1 MNIYN
6 FNGTYTDALIAQI
19 KSNAPKQIDDIKKMY
34 DDFDNSQMLAGAR
47 YYANETDILK
57 KQIFTYVDEQK
68 VVDHDATNEKVPS
81 GLHKILVDQKVA
93 YLSGEPMSFG
103 SRSDNK
109 DILVTLEELIGEQ
122 WEDTL
127 AELIKNASNKGLE
140 WLHPFVNEEGDF
152 DYMIA
157 EAEQVIPIYDRSKRN
172 QLVAAIRFYSI
183 NENHVKLEFWTADD
197 VTYYEVID
205 NKIYLDV
212 TYEVNPA
219 PHFTNAEGTEWK
231 SWGMVP
237 FIKFANNKEELSD
250 LHFNKRAID
259 AYESLVSKSQD
270 TIIDIQ
276 ELINVLKGY
285 EGESLAE
292 FNTNLRRYKAIK
304 VSEEGGI
311 DTLKADIPTQA
322 YQLQAEMLRK
332 NIITSGQGVDP
343 SPEIIGDAPSGVAL
357 QNLYA
362 LLDMKASMLER
373 KFTLALR
380 MFMKFIEVYCE
391 LANRGE
397 FNYRDVTFTFNKM
410 ILTNEA
416 EIIQMARD
424 SVGVISDTTILEN
437 HPWVS
442 DVGQEQERL
451 AKQKESELSAYD
463 SRYGD
468 LGGEDN
474 GETDS

>member
-6 FNGTYTDALIAQI
+6 FDSTLADALIAQI
-19 KSNAPKQIDDIKKMY
+19 EADAPKDIEQIKELYEKFNPSEYLEGD
-34 DDFDNSQMLAGAR
+34 R
-47 YYANETDILK
+47 YYRGESKILTR
-57 KQIFTYVDEQK
+57 QIEKYENGSKSPDDE
-68 VVDHDATNEKVPS
+68 ATNKKIVS
-81 GLHKILVDQKVA
+81 GLHKILVDQKTA

-109 DILVTLEELIGEQ
+109 DILVTLEELIGER

-127 AELIKNASNKGLE
+127 PELIKESSNKGKA
-140 WLHPFVNEEGDF
+140 WLHPFVDENGDF
-152 DYMIA
+152 DYMIIG
-157 EAEQVIPIYDRSKRN
+157 AEQLIPIYDSKRRFK
-172 QLVAAIRFYSI
+172 LTAAIRFYSVG
-183 NENHVKLEFWTADD
+183 EDHVKLEFWTDTD
-197 VTYYEVID
+197 VTYYEMID
-205 NKIYLDV
+205 GELYLDV

-219 PHFTNAEGTEWK
+219 GHFSTVDGGEQK
-231 SWGMVP
+231 SWERVP
-237 FIKFANNKEELSD
+237 FIKFSNNAEELSD
-250 LHFNKRAID
+250 LHFNKSAID
-259 AYESLVSKSQD
+259 EFEELLSDGQNTLSDMQSL
-270 TIIDIQ
+270 IY
-276 ELINVLKGY
+276 VLKGY
-285 EGESLAE
+285 EGESLSE
-292 FNTNLRRYKAIK
+292 LMTQLKRYKA
-304 VSEEGGI
+304 VSVDENGGV
-311 DTLKADIPTQA
+311 DTLKAEVPTEA
-322 YQLQAEMLRK
+322 YKLQVEILRK
-332 NIITSGQGVDP
+332 MIITAGQGVDP
-343 SPEIIGDAPSGVAL
+343 SPDVIGEAPSGVAL
-357 QNLYA
+357 NHLYA
-362 LLDMKASMLER
+362 LLDMKASIMER

-380 MFMKFIEVYCE
+380 EFMYFVRMYCE
-391 LANRGE
+391 LSGRGQ
-397 FNYRDVTFTFNKM
+397 FDDRDITFTFNKM

>member
-47 YYANETDILK
+47 YYANETDVLM

-103 SRSDNK
+103 SSK
-109 DILVTLEELIGEQ
+109 DDKKQLELLEELIGEQ

-172 QLVAAIRFYSI
+172 QLVAAIRFYSVS
-183 NENHVKLEFWTADD
+183 ENHVKLEFWTADD

-259 AYESLVSKSQD
+259 AYEMLVSKTQD
-270 TIIDIQ
+270 TVIDIQ
-276 ELINVLKGY
+276 ELILILRGY

-292 FNTNLRRYKAIK
+292 FTTNLKRYKA
-304 VSEEGGI
+304 VSVDENGGV
-311 DTLKADIPTQA
+311 DTLKAEVPTEA
-322 YQLQAEMLRK
+322 YKLQVEILRK
-332 NIITSGQGVDP
+332 MIITAGQGVDP
-343 SPEIIGDAPSGVAL
+343 SPDVIGEAPSGVAL
-357 QNLYA
+357 NHLYA
-362 LLDMKASMLER
+362 LLDMKASIMER

-380 MFMKFIEVYCE
+380 DFMYFVRMYCE
-391 LANRGE
+391 LSGRGQ
-397 FNYRDVTFTFNKM
+397 FDDRDITFTFNKM

-424 SVGVISDTTILEN
+424 SVGVISDTTILEH

-463 SRYGD
+463 SRYGS
-468 LGGEDN
+468 LVGEDN